1 MGYINV
7 TEEHNKMDLDKLKKV
22 KFTRQVSDNI
32 EVFQEFAVAE
42 GTSDEQIEKDF
53 EKWEHGN

>member
-1 MGYINV
+1 
-7 TEEHNKMDLDKLKKV
+7 MDLDKLKKV